1 MAIPFWETGR
11 TQTEH
16 CSNRHKIYCNTME
29 SVVLAQEFADKSM
42 KWSEKPINRLEYALK
57 FSV

>member
-1 MAIPFWETGR
+1 MGVF
-11 TQTEH
+11 